1 MDFSAYSAWEGIL
14 HISVLALL
22 LLFANVLRR
31 KIPFLRRSLLP
42 TAVIAGFIG
51 LAFKEL
57 IYLRIVDFDV
67 YNATVDYF
75 RLITYHTIA
84 LGFIAL
90 GLKVNAL
97 VKVKEKKGRSLFS
110 GLIIVSSYML
120 QGIVGLF
127 VSITLAFTFFPNL
140 FEASGML
147 LPMGFGQGPGQAQN
161 IGNVYE
167 TFGFVGGTT
176 FGLAIASFGFIWASV
191 AGVIYLNYLHR
202 KGKITRSS
210 ESRERRVSSQEIE
223 SPDEIPV
230 AEAIDKFTIQIS
242 LVLAVY
248 FVTYLFIFMVKTI
261 AEAGLLGDFGLGTVL
276 PLIIGFN
283 FIIGMLFALLFKK
296 FFLWLRKVNWMTR
309 QYPNNYML
317 NRIAGLVFDF
327 MIVASISAIRIED
340 LNELWVPFMLM
351 VLIGGLVTLMYVI
364 FICRRV
370 YPDYQIPATLGM
382 FGMLTGTASTGV
394 VLLREV
400 DANFETPAANDLVI
414 GSSTAILFGFPIL
427 LLVGIAPLS
436 LVHTLVTFG
445 IILVLF
451 TIVITVLVK
460 LNPLTKLEK

>member
-14 HISVLALL
+14 HLSVLALL
-22 LLFANVLRR
+22 LLSANVLRR
-31 KIPFLRRSLLP
+31 KIPFLRKSLLP

-51 LAFKEL
+51 LALKEVVFIRL
-57 IYLRIVDFDV
+57 VDMSQ
-67 YNATVDYF
+67 YEATVDYF

-97 VKVKEKKGRSLFS
+97 VTVKEKKGRSLFS
-110 GLIIVSSYML
+110 GLIIVSTYLL
-120 QGIVGLF
+120 QGMVGLT
-127 VSITLAFTFFPNL
+127 VSLLLAFTVFPNL

-167 TFGFVGGTT
+167 GFGFVGGTT

-191 AGVIYLNYLHR
+191 AGVIYLNYLYR
-202 KGKITRSS
+202 KGRIKKSS
-210 ESRERRVSSQEIE
+210 EAREKRVSSQEIE
-223 SPDEIPV
+223 GPDEIPV

-242 LVLAVY
+242 LVLVVY
-248 FVTYLFIFMVKTI
+248 LVTYLFIFAIKTL
-261 AEAGLLGDFGLGTVL
+261 AEAGALGDFGLGTVL
-276 PLIIGFN
+276 PLVIGFN
-283 FIIGMLFALLFKK
+283 FIIGMLFALLFKR
-296 FFLWLRKVNWMTR
+296 FFMWLRKVNWMTR

-327 MIVASISAIRIED
+327 MIVASIAAIRIED
-340 LNELWVPFMLM
+340 LNELWIPFTLM
-351 VLIGGLVTLMYVI
+351 AIVGGIVTLIYVI

-370 YPDYQIPATLGM
+370 YPDYQVPATMGM

-436 LVHTLVTFG
+436 LMHTLITYG
-445 IILVLF
+445 IVIVLF
-451 TIVITVLVK
+451 GVVITILIK
-460 LNPLTKLEK
+460 LNPIQT